1 MIFDVI
7 IQARMDSSRLP
18 GKVLLKVKKKTML
31 EYLIERVK
39 KVTFINRIII
49 ATTNKESDKKIIKLC
64 NKLNVNH
71 FQGSEKNV
79 LKRIYL
85 AAKKNNSK
93 NIIFITG
100 DCPIIDF
107 RLINK
112 MIPLFKKK
120 TYDYVGNSF
129 IRSFP
134 DGMDVQIFNFKT
146 LEKTFKIAKSNLEKE
161 HVTLAIKKNPKKFKI
176 KNIVAKNSLF
186 WPELGLTL
194 DQKEDFELIKK
205 ILIYFGSKKYFFGCV
220 DVINLLKT
228 KKKLWLKINKDV
240 IRKGDT

>member
-120 TYDYVGNSF
+120 SYDYVGNSF

>member
-49 ATTNKESDKKIIKLC
+49 ATTNKQSDKKIIKLC